1 MGRSSRT
8 ASAKCKRPEINELL
22 KQHNLLCDLVDSKV
36 FNDLPEYANNAAAIA
51 GGLKIGQL
59 YRTTDTLKVV
69 H

>member
-8 ASAKCKRPEINELL
+8 ASARCKKPDVNEL
-22 KQHNLLCDLVDSKV
+22 QQMHNLLCDLIDSKL
-36 FNDLPEYANNAAAIA
+36 FTNLPSYADNAAAIA

>member
-8 ASAKCKRPEINELL
+8 ASARCNRPEINELT
-22 KQHNLLCDLVDSKV
+22 KQHNLLCDLVDSKL
-36 FNDLPEYANNAAAIA
+36 FNDLPSYADNAAALAA
-51 GGLKIGQL
+51 GLRVGQI